1 MMIRFTLALL
11 LTVSC
16 YPQVTGAVQSP
27 AVLQFIR
34 EMETDHGFEAQQLK
48 DLFDRVRISKQVLAT
63 ISRPAE
69 AKPWYE
75 YRSIFV
81 TPERTR
87 EGVSFWRK
95 NAQSLL
101 AAEGRYGVA
110 PEVVVAII
118 GVETFYGRHRGEYRV
133 ADALS
138 TLAFYYPKRA
148 DFFRAELKQFLLMAR
163 EQGVDALQLMGSYAG
178 AMGLPQFISSSFRHY
193 AVDFNHDGRIDIWDE
208 PDDAIGSV
216 ANYLQRHGWERGRP
230 VAMRAQVNGPGHRHL
245 LNGALKP
252 GIPWSQVKRSG
263 LIPESDIVGDP
274 LVTVVDFELGAE
286 SEYWLGFNNFYAIT
300 RYNHSALYAMAVFQ
314 LARAIRSEYLGSR
327 KEN

>member
-1 MMIRFTLALL
+1 MIRFTLALL
-11 LTVSC
+11 LTVSG
-16 YPQVTGAVQSP
+16 YPQAARAVQSP
-27 AVLQFIR
+27 AVAEFIR
-34 EMETDHGFEAQQLK
+34 EMEADHGFEAGQLRR
-48 DLFDRVRISKQVLAT
+48 LFDRVRISQQVLTA

-110 PEVVVAII
+110 PEAIVAII
-118 GVETFYGRHRGEYRV
+118 GVETFYGRHRGKYRV

-163 EQGVDALQLMGSYAG
+163 EQRVDALQLMGSYAG
-178 AMGLPQFISSSFRHY
+178 AMGMPQFISSSFRDY
-193 AVDFNHDGRIDIWDE
+193 AVDFNRDGRIDIWDDPE
-208 PDDAIGSV
+208 DAIGSV
-216 ANYLQRHGWERGRP
+216 AHYLQRHGWERGRP
-230 VAMRAQVNGPGHRHL
+230 VAMRARVNGPGYRHL

-252 GIPWSQVKRSG
+252 AIPWNQVKRSG
-263 LIPESDIVGDP
+263 MIPEGDVASDP
-274 LVTVVDFELGAE
+274 LVTVVEFDSGAE

-300 RYNHSALYAMAVFQ
+300 RYNHSALYAMAVYQ
-314 LARAIRSEYLGSR
+314 LANAIRSAYLGS
-327 KEN
+327 

>member
-11 LTVSC
+11 LTVGW
-16 YPQVTGAVQSP
+16 YPQATIAVQSP
-27 AVLQFIR
+27 AVAQFIR
-34 EMETDHGFEAQQLK
+34 EMGTDHGFEAQQLK
-48 DLFDRVRISKQVLAT
+48 DLFDRVRISKQVLAA

-118 GVETFYGRHRGEYRV
+118 GVETFYGRHRGKYRV
-133 ADALS
+133 VDALS

-178 AMGLPQFISSSFRHY
+178 AMGMPQFISSSFRHY
-193 AVDFNHDGRIDIWDE
+193 AVDFNRDGRIDIWDNPE
-208 PDDAIGSV
+208 DVIGSV
-216 ANYLQRHGWERGRP
+216 ANYLQRHGWEQGRP
-230 VAMRAQVNGPGHRHL
+230 VAMRARVNGPGYRHL
-245 LNGALKP
+245 LNGVLKP
-252 GIPWSQVKRSG
+252 GRPWSQVKRSG
-263 LIPESDIVGDP
+263 LIPESSVMGDP
-274 LVTVVDFELGAE
+274 LVAVVEFDSGAKN
-286 SEYWLGFNNFYAIT
+286 EYWLGFNNFYAIT
-300 RYNHSALYAMAVFQ
+300 RYNHSALYAMAVYQ
-314 LARAIRSEYLGSR
+314 LAKAIRSEYRGS
-327 KEN
+327 